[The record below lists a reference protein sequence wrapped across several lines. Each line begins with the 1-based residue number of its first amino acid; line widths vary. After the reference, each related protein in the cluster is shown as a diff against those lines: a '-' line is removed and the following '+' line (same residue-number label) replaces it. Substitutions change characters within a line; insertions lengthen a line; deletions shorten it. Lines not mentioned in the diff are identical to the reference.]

1 MENLIK
7 WSKKNKVIIY
17 VNPFVMSRNGFL
29 QKKIII
35 ISGVIISILA
45 LVTSIYLSASQ
56 KTPEVIL
63 KDTASFINKVFMY
76 PFTALNK
83 DKNIT
88 QSESYLIQKNVN
100 ESLEKEIQELKDAL
114 ELNKTLT
121 EYTPVNATILSRN
134 KSYWFNTLSIDK
146 GSKDSLK
153 KDMAVVTKNGL
164 IGKINKV
171 YTNSSEIKLITA
183 DDVNFKV
190 SVSIKNNDQETHAI
204 LSGYDQKNNLL
215 KVIWVD
221 KTVNIEKGSTVVTS
235 GLGGLFP
242 AGIYIGT
249 VEKIESDKYNLSK
262 TLYIKT
268 NQNFSNIHYV
278 TVLKEKA

>member
-1 MENLIK
+1 MY
-7 WSKKNKVIIY
+7 KKNKQK
-17 VNPFVMSRNGFL
+17 

-146 GSKDSLK
+146 GSKDGLK

-190 SVSIKNNDQETHAI
+190 SVSIKSNDQETHAI

-268 NQNFSNIHYV
+268 DQNFSNIPYV

>member
-1 MENLIK
+1 MY
-7 WSKKNKVIIY
+7 KKNKQK
-17 VNPFVMSRNGFL
+17 

-56 KTPEVIL
+56 KTPEIVL

-88 QSESYLIQKNVN
+88 QSESYLIQKNIN

-146 GSKDSLK
+146 GSKDGLK

-190 SVSIKNNDQETHAI
+190 SVSIKNNDHETYAI
-204 LSGYDQKNNLL
+204 LSGYDQNNNLL

-221 KTVNIEKGSTVVTS
+221 KTVNIEKNSTVVTS

>member
-1 MENLIK
+1 
-7 WSKKNKVIIY
+7 
-17 VNPFVMSRNGFL
+17 
-29 QKKIII
+29 
-35 ISGVIISILA
+35 
-45 LVTSIYLSASQ
+45 
-56 KTPEVIL
+56 
-63 KDTASFINKVFMY
+63 
-76 PFTALNK
+76 
-83 DKNIT
+83 
-88 QSESYLIQKNVN
+88 
-100 ESLEKEIQELKDAL
+100 
-114 ELNKTLT
+114 
-121 EYTPVNATILSRN
+121 
-134 KSYWFNTLSIDK
+134 
-146 GSKDSLK
+146 
-153 KDMAVVTKNGL
+153 MAVVTKNGL

-171 YTNSSEIKLITA
+171 YTTSSEIKLITA

>member
-1 MENLIK
+1 MY
-7 WSKKNKVIIY
+7 KKNKQK
-17 VNPFVMSRNGFL
+17 

-146 GSKDSLK
+146 GSKD
-153 KDMAVVTKNGL
+153 G
-164 IGKINKV
+164 
-171 YTNSSEIKLITA
+171 IKC
-183 DDVNFKV
+183 
-190 SVSIKNNDQETHAI
+190 I
-204 LSGYDQKNNLL
+204 LL
-215 KVIWVD
+215 
-221 KTVNIEKGSTVVTS
+221 
-235 GLGGLFP
+235 
-242 AGIYIGT
+242 
-249 VEKIESDKYNLSK
+249 
-262 TLYIKT
+262 
-268 NQNFSNIHYV
+268 
-278 TVLKEKA
+278 

>member
-1 MENLIK
+1 MY
-7 WSKKNKVIIY
+7 KKTNYK
-17 VNPFVMSRNGFL
+17 
-29 QKKIII
+29 QKRLII
-35 ISGVIISILA
+35 ISGTVVAILA
-45 LVTSIYLSASQ
+45 LAISIYLSNSQ
-56 KTPEVIL
+56 IRVERVF
-63 KDTASFINKVFMY
+63 KDATSFINKVFMY
-76 PFTALNK
+76 PFTSLNK

-100 ESLEKEIQELKDAL
+100 ESLEKEIQELKDTL

-146 GSKDSLK
+146 GSKNGIK
-153 KDMAVVTKNGL
+153 KDMAVITKNGL

-183 DDVNFKV
+183 DDVNSKV
-190 SVSIKNNDQETHAI
+190 SVSIKCNDQETYAI

-221 KTVNIEKGSTVVTS
+221 KTVNIDKGSTVLTS

-268 NQNFSNIHYV
+268 NQNFNNIHYV
-278 TVLKEKA
+278 TVLKEKV